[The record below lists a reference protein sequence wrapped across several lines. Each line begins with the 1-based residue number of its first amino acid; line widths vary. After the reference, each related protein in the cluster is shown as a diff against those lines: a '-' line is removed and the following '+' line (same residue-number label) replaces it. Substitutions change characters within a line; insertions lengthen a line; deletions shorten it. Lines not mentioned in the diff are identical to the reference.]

1 LISLSINLL
10 GIYYIIKLSDSAF
23 TYGNLIL
30 LYCNFNRDGNANG
43 EIDDESTKEIVDD
56 SLPGFIMGRIELCIQ
71 TFNIIM
77 KSKPDKFNTSVILIS
92 KNEYTRVITDHL
104 IAGGISKQYI
114 ENDNNS
120 KTIEAVIHNVL
131 FKVTNLTNPPTIY
144 FIGSVWQ
151 KEVFDSIVASK
162 LQKFKVHF
170 QGALDHRPYDV
181 IQKDKLTE
189 EPKKGSNYYKHKLTN
204 KAIDTLLNYIFSNKR
219 K

>member
-1 LISLSINLL
+1 MLSA
-10 GIYYIIKLSDSAF
+10 YHIIKLSDNAF

-30 LYCNFNRDGNANG
+30 LYCNFNRDGPSNS
-43 EIDDESTKEIVDD
+43 EIDDKVVVNSTAHET
-56 SLPGFIMGRIELCIQ
+56 LPDFVIGRIALCIQ

-92 KNEYTRVITDHL
+92 KNEYTQVITDRL
-104 IAGGISKQYI
+104 IAGGISEQYI
-114 ENDNNS
+114 ESDNNS
-120 KTIEAVIHNVL
+120 KSVEAVINNVL
-131 FKVTNLTNPPTIY
+131 FKITELTNPPTIY

-151 KEVFDSIVASK
+151 KEVFDSVVVSK
-162 LQKFKVHF
+162 LKKFKIHF
-170 QGALDHRPYDV
+170 EGALDHRPYDL

>member
-1 LISLSINLL
+1 MLCKHN
-10 GIYYIIKLSDSAF
+10 IIKLSDNAF

-30 LYCNFNRDGNANG
+30 LYCNFDR
-43 EIDDESTKEIVDD
+43 D
-56 SLPGFIMGRIELCIQ
+56 SLSNSEIGDEDARNTVPESLPDFVTGRIALCIQ

-92 KNEYTRVITDHL
+92 KNEYTRVITDRL
-104 IAGGISKQYI
+104 IDGGISEQYI

-120 KTIEAVIHNVL
+120 KTIEAVINNVL
-131 FKVTNLTNPPTIY
+131 FRITNLSNPPTIY

-151 KEVFDSIVASK
+151 KEVFDSIAVSK
-162 LQKFKVHF
+162 LKKFKVHF
-170 QGALDHRPYDV
+170 EGALDHRPYEA
-181 IQKDKLTE
+181 IQNDKMTE

>member
-1 LISLSINLL
+1 MLSV
-10 GIYYIIKLSDSAF
+10 YRIIKLSDNAF

-30 LYCNFNRDGNANG
+30 LYCNFNRDGLPNIEIGDEVASNAVP
-43 EIDDESTKEIVDD
+43 E
-56 SLPGFIMGRIELCIQ
+56 SLPDFVVGRIALCIQ

-92 KNEYTRVITDHL
+92 KNEFTRAITDRL
-104 IAGGISKQYI
+104 IAGGISDQYI

-120 KTIEAVIHNVL
+120 KTIEAVINNVL
-131 FKVTNLTNPPTIY
+131 FKITNLTNPPTIY

-151 KEVFDSIVASK
+151 KEVFDSIVDSK
-162 LQKFKVHF
+162 LKKHKVHF
-170 QGALDHRPYDV
+170 EGALDHRPYDV

>member
-1 LISLSINLL
+1 M
-10 GIYYIIKLSDSAF
+10 SDNAF
-23 TYGNLIL
+23 TYGNMIL
-30 LYCNFNRDGNANG
+30 LYCNFNKDGDHDGERDV
-43 EIDDESTKEIVDD
+43 ESTNGNVDD
-56 SLPGFIMGRIELCIQ
+56 SLPGFIMGRIDLCIQ

-77 KSKPDKFNTSVILIS
+77 KSKPDKFNTTVILIS
-92 KNEYTRVITDHL
+92 KNEYARAITGHL
-104 IAGGISKQYI
+104 IAGGISEQYL

-151 KEVFDSIVASK
+151 KEVFDSIMASK
-162 LQKFKVHF
+162 LKKFKVHF

-181 IQKDKLTE
+181 IQKDKLIE

>member
-1 LISLSINLL
+1 MLSI
-10 GIYYIIKLSDSAF
+10 YHIIKLSDNAF
-23 TYGNLIL
+23 TYGNMIL
-30 LYCNFNRDGNANG
+30 LYCNFNRDGLPNN
-43 EIDDESTKEIVDD
+43 EIDDESPNNTDHG
-56 SLPGFIMGRIELCIQ
+56 SLPDFVIGRIALCIE

-77 KSKPDKFNTSVILIS
+77 KSKPDKFNTSVVLIS
-92 KNEYTRVITDHL
+92 KSEYTRDITDRL
-104 IAGGISKQYI
+104 VAGGISENYI

-120 KTIEAVIHNVL
+120 KSIESVINNVL
-131 FKVTNLTNPPTIY
+131 FKMNSLTNPPTIY

-151 KEVFDSIVASK
+151 KGVFDSIAVSK
-162 LQKFKVHF
+162 LKKFKVHF
-170 QGALDHRPYDV
+170 EGALDHRSYDV

>member
-1 LISLSINLL
+1 
-10 GIYYIIKLSDSAF
+10 LSDNAF

-30 LYCNFNRDGNANG
+30 LYCNFDRGGLSNS
-43 EIDDESTKEIVDD
+43 EIGDESASNTVPE
-56 SLPGFIMGRIELCIQ
+56 SLPDFVTGRIALCIQ
-71 TFNIIM
+71 TFDIIM

-92 KNEYTRVITDHL
+92 KNEYARVITDHL
-104 IAGGISKQYI
+104 IDGGISKQYI

-120 KTIEAVIHNVL
+120 KTIEAVVNNVL
-131 FKVTNLTNPPTIY
+131 FRITNLSNPPTIY

-151 KEVFDSIVASK
+151 KEVFDSIAVSK
-162 LQKFKVHF
+162 LKKFKVHF
-170 QGALDHRPYDV
+170 EGALDHRPYEA
-181 IQKDKLTE
+181 IQNDKLTE

>member
-1 LISLSINLL
+1 M
-10 GIYYIIKLSDSAF
+10 SDNAF

-30 LYCNFNRDGNANG
+30 LYCNFNRDGHSNG
-43 EIDDESTKEIVDD
+43 EIDDESTNGNVKD
-56 SLPGFIMGRIELCIQ
+56 SLPGFIIGRIELCIQ

-92 KNEYTRVITDHL
+92 KNEHAQVITDRL
-104 IAGGISKQYI
+104 IASGISEQYI

-120 KTIEAVIHNVL
+120 KNIEAVIHNVL
-131 FKVTNLTNPPTIY
+131 FKVTSLTNPPTIY

-151 KEVFDSIVASK
+151 KEVFDSIVDSK
-162 LQKFKVHF
+162 LKKFKVHF

>member
-1 LISLSINLL
+1 M
-10 GIYYIIKLSDSAF
+10 SDNAF

-30 LYCNFNRDGNANG
+30 LYCNFNRDGLPNG
-43 EIDDESTKEIVDD
+43 QIDDESANKTVRD
-56 SLPGFIMGRIELCIQ
+56 SLPDFIIGRIALCIQ

-77 KSKPDKFNTSVILIS
+77 KSKPDKFNTSIILLS
-92 KNEYTRVITDHL
+92 KSEHTGVITDQL
-104 IAGGISKQYI
+104 IDGGISEQYI

-120 KTIEAVIHNVL
+120 KTIDAVINNVL
-131 FKVTNLTNPPTIY
+131 SRITSLTNPPTIY

-151 KEVFDSIVASK
+151 KEVFDSIVVSK
-162 LQKFKVHF
+162 LKKFKVHF
-170 QGALDHRPYDV
+170 EGALDHRPYDV

>member
-1 LISLSINLL
+1 M
-10 GIYYIIKLSDSAF
+10 SDNAF
-23 TYGNLIL
+23 TYGNMIL
-30 LYCNFNRDGNANG
+30 LYCNFNKDDHHDG
-43 EIDDESTKEIVDD
+43 ERDDESTNGNVDD
-56 SLPGFIMGRIELCIQ
+56 SLPGFIMGRIDLCIQ

-77 KSKPDKFNTSVILIS
+77 KSKPDKFNTTVILIS
-92 KNEYTRVITDHL
+92 KNEYARAITDHL
-104 IAGGISKQYI
+104 IAGGISEQYL

-151 KEVFDSIVASK
+151 KEVFDSIMASK
-162 LQKFKVHF
+162 LKKFKVHF

>member
-1 LISLSINLL
+1 M
-10 GIYYIIKLSDSAF
+10 SDNAF

-30 LYCNFNRDGNANG
+30 LYCNFNRDDGPNG
-43 EIDDESTKEIVDD
+43 EIIDGSTDNTVHE
-56 SLPGFIMGRIELCIQ
+56 SLPDFVSGRIALCIQ
-71 TFNIIM
+71 TFDIIM

-92 KNEYTRVITDHL
+92 KNEYSRVIADRL
-104 IAGGISKQYI
+104 IAGGISEQYI

-120 KTIEAVIHNVL
+120 KTIEAVINNVL
-131 FKVTNLTNPPTIY
+131 FRITNLSNPPTIY

-151 KEVFDSIVASK
+151 KEVFDSIAVSK
-162 LQKFKVHF
+162 LKKFKVHF
-170 QGALDHRPYDV
+170 EGALDHRPYEA
-181 IQKDKLTE
+181 IQNDKMTE

>member
-1 LISLSINLL
+1 LLSI
-10 GIYYIIKLSDSAF
+10 YHIIKLSDNAF

-30 LYCNFNRDGNANG
+30 LFCNFNRDGLPNG
-43 EIDDESTKEIVDD
+43 QIDDESANKTVRD
-56 SLPGFIMGRIELCIQ
+56 SLPDFIIGRIALCIQ

-77 KSKPDKFNTSVILIS
+77 KSKPDKFNTSIILIS
-92 KNEYTRVITDHL
+92 KSEHTRVITDQL
-104 IAGGISKQYI
+104 TDGGISEQYI

-120 KTIEAVIHNVL
+120 KTIDAVINNVL
-131 FKVTNLTNPPTIY
+131 SKITSLTNPPTIY

-151 KEVFDSIVASK
+151 KEVFDSIMVSK
-162 LQKFKVHF
+162 LKKFKVHF
-170 QGALDHRPYDV
+170 EGALDHRPYDV

>member
-1 LISLSINLL
+1 
-10 GIYYIIKLSDSAF
+10 LSDNAF

-30 LYCNFNRDGNANG
+30 LFCNFNRDGLPNG
-43 EIDDESTKEIVDD
+43 QIDDESANKTVRD
-56 SLPGFIMGRIELCIQ
+56 SLPDFILGRIALCIQ

-77 KSKPDKFNTSVILIS
+77 KSKPDKFNTSIILIS
-92 KNEYTRVITDHL
+92 KSEHTGVITDQL
-104 IAGGISKQYI
+104 INNGISEQYI

-120 KTIEAVIHNVL
+120 KTIDAAINNVL
-131 FKVTNLTNPPTIY
+131 SKITSLTNPPTIY

-151 KEVFDSIVASK
+151 KEVFDSIMVSK
-162 LQKFKVHF
+162 LKKFKVYF
-170 QGALDHRPYDV
+170 EGALDHRPYDV

>member
-1 LISLSINLL
+1 M
-10 GIYYIIKLSDSAF
+10 SDNAF

-30 LYCNFNRDGNANG
+30 LYCNFNRDNHSNG
-43 EIDDESTKEIVDD
+43 EIDDESTNGKVDD
-56 SLPGFIMGRIELCIQ
+56 SLPDFIMGRIELCIQ

-77 KSKPDKFNTSVILIS
+77 KSKPDKLNTSIILIS
-92 KNEYTRVITDHL
+92 KNEYAKVITDHL
-104 IAGGISKQYI
+104 IAGGISEQYV

-131 FKVTNLTNPPTIY
+131 FKLTNLTNPPTIY

-151 KEVFDSIVASK
+151 KEVFDSIVDSK
-162 LQKFKVHF
+162 LKKFKVHF

>member
-1 LISLSINLL
+1 M
-10 GIYYIIKLSDSAF
+10 YHIIKLSDNAF

-30 LYCNFNRDGNANG
+30 LYCNFNRDGLPNSEIGDEAANN
-43 EIDDESTKEIVDD
+43 IVYE
-56 SLPGFIMGRIELCIQ
+56 SLPDFVTERIALCIQ
-71 TFNIIM
+71 IFNIIM

-92 KNEYTRVITDHL
+92 KNEYTRVITDRL
-104 IAGGISKQYI
+104 LAGGISEQYI

-120 KTIEAVIHNVL
+120 KTIEAVVNNVL
-131 FKVTNLTNPPTIY
+131 FKITNLANPPTIY

-151 KEVFDSIVASK
+151 KEVFDSIAVSK
-162 LQKFKVHF
+162 LKKFKVNF
-170 QGALDHRPYDV
+170 EGALDHRPYGV

>member
-1 LISLSINLL
+1 MLSI
-10 GIYYIIKLSDSAF
+10 YHIIKLSDNAF

-30 LYCNFNRDGNANG
+30 LYCNFNRDGLPNG
-43 EIDDESTKEIVDD
+43 QIDDESANKTVRDL
-56 SLPGFIMGRIELCIQ
+56 LPDFIIGRIALCIQ

-77 KSKPDKFNTSVILIS
+77 KSKPDKFNTSIILIS
-92 KNEYTRVITDHL
+92 KSEHTRVITDQL
-104 IAGGISKQYI
+104 IDGGISEQYI

-120 KTIEAVIHNVL
+120 KTIDAVINNVL
-131 FKVTNLTNPPTIY
+131 SKITSLTNPPTIY

-151 KEVFDSIVASK
+151 KEVFDSIVVSK
-162 LQKFKVHF
+162 LKKFKVHF
-170 QGALDHRPYDV
+170 EGALDHRPYDV

>member
-1 LISLSINLL
+1 M
-10 GIYYIIKLSDSAF
+10 SDNAF

-30 LYCNFNRDGNANG
+30 LYCNFNRDRHPNG
-43 EIDDESTKEIVDD
+43 EIDDESTNGNVDD
-56 SLPGFIMGRIELCIQ
+56 SLPDFIMGRIELCIQ

-77 KSKPDKFNTSVILIS
+77 KSKPDKFNTSVILTS
-92 KNEYTRVITDHL
+92 KNEYAGVITDHL
-104 IAGGISKQYI
+104 IAAGISEQYI
-114 ENDNNS
+114 ESDNNS
-120 KTIEAVIHNVL
+120 KTVEAVINNVL
-131 FKVTNLTNPPTIY
+131 FKVTSLTNPPTIY

-162 LQKFKVHF
+162 LKKFKVHF

>member
-1 LISLSINLL
+1 M
-10 GIYYIIKLSDSAF
+10 YHIIKLSDNAF

-30 LYCNFNRDGNANG
+30 LYCNFNRDGLPNG
-43 EIDDESTKEIVDD
+43 EIGDESASRTVHE
-56 SLPGFIMGRIELCIQ
+56 SLPDFVIGRIALCIQ

-92 KNEYTRVITDHL
+92 KNEHTRVITNRL
-104 IAGGISKQYI
+104 IDGGISDHYI
-114 ENDNNS
+114 ENDSNS
-120 KTIEAVIHNVL
+120 KSIEAVINNVL
-131 FKVTNLTNPPTIY
+131 FKITNLPNPPTIY
-144 FIGSVWQ
+144 FVGSVWQ
-151 KEVFDSIVASK
+151 KDIFDSIAVSK
-162 LQKFKVHF
+162 LNKFKVHF
-170 QGALDHRPYDV
+170 EGALDHRSYDV

>member
-1 LISLSINLL
+1 ML
-10 GIYYIIKLSDSAF
+10 GVYHIIKLSDNAF

-30 LYCNFNRDGNANG
+30 LYCNFNRDGHSNG
-43 EIDDESTKEIVDD
+43 EIDDESTNGNVED
-56 SLPGFIMGRIELCIQ
+56 SLPGFIIGRIELCIQ

-92 KNEYTRVITDHL
+92 KNEHAKVITDRL
-104 IAGGISKQYI
+104 IASGISEQYI

-120 KTIEAVIHNVL
+120 KNIEAVIHNVL
-131 FKVTNLTNPPTIY
+131 FKVTSLTNPPTIY

-151 KEVFDSIVASK
+151 KEVFDSIVDSK
-162 LQKFKVHF
+162 LKKFKVHF

>member
-1 LISLSINLL
+1 M
-10 GIYYIIKLSDSAF
+10 SDNAF
-23 TYGNLIL
+23 TYGNTIL
-30 LYCNFNRDGNANG
+30 LYCNFKRDGLPNN
-43 EIDDESTKEIVDD
+43 EIDDESTNNTVHE
-56 SLPGFIMGRIELCIQ
+56 SLPDFVIGRIALCIE

-77 KSKPDKFNTSVILIS
+77 KSKPDKFNTSVVLIS
-92 KNEYTRVITDHL
+92 KSEYTRDITDRL
-104 IAGGISKQYI
+104 IAGGISENYI

-120 KTIEAVIHNVL
+120 KSIESAINNVL
-131 FKVTNLTNPPTIY
+131 FKMNSLTNPPTIY

-151 KEVFDSIVASK
+151 KGVFDSIVVSK
-162 LQKFKVHF
+162 LKKFKVHF
-170 QGALDHRPYDV
+170 EGALDHRSYDV

>member
-1 LISLSINLL
+1 MLSI
-10 GIYYIIKLSDSAF
+10 YHIIKLSDNAF

-30 LYCNFNRDGNANG
+30 LYCNFNRDGLPNG
-43 EIDDESTKEIVDD
+43 QIDDESANKTVRD
-56 SLPGFIMGRIELCIQ
+56 SLPDFIIGRIALCIQ

-77 KSKPDKFNTSVILIS
+77 KSKPDKFNTSIILLS
-92 KNEYTRVITDHL
+92 KSEHTGVITDQL
-104 IAGGISKQYI
+104 IDGGISEQYI

-120 KTIEAVIHNVL
+120 KTIDAAINNVL
-131 FKVTNLTNPPTIY
+131 SKITSLTNPPTIY

-151 KEVFDSIVASK
+151 KEVFDSIVVSK
-162 LQKFKVHF
+162 LKKFKVHF
-170 QGALDHRPYDV
+170 EGALDHRPYDV